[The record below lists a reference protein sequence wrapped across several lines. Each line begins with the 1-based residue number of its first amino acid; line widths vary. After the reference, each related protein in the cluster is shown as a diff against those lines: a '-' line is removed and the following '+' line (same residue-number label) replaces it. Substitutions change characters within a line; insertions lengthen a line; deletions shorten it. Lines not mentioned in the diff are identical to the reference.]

1 MLQSHFKPLD
11 SLLSQIFFFAGVK
24 PAVVPPSVITKWFK
38 DIQPLKSQGK
48 WSAWVFCGM
57 ENHGGTDEDV
67 YLVICGMNGESQP
80 IKINEKDKLNPSNV
94 VKLDVSTNACTNV
107 QMY

>member
-1 MLQSHFKPLD
+1 
-11 SLLSQIFFFAGVK
+11 
-24 PAVVPPSVITKWFK
+24 
-38 DIQPLKSQGK
+38 
-48 WSAWVFCGM
+48 M

-94 VKLDVSTNACTNV
+94 VKLDVSTNTCTNV
-107 QMY
+107 LKEIIILIIKEGFIQISSLGNEKQT